1 MTTLQEKHLDPRPI
15 EVIKAEMD
23 RKREAEE
30 AGAMMRALART
41 RDRERNACRAV
52 GFLAQ
57 HMRGG
62 GVDTVQTNMGWW
74 TADTGGIESILDLMS
89 EALALGEEAE
99 TRELDRLERLLSDR
113 ISAAVPQEP
122 SDAE

>member
-1 MTTLQEKHLDPRPI
+1 MTDCKHKGLDPRPI

-30 AGAMMRALART
+30 AGDMMRALART
-41 RDRERNACRAV
+41 RDRSRNASRAAA
-52 GFLAQ
+52 FLAQ